1 MPNGGASGTVSPPMT
16 VTGVALLLHVFAAM
30 AFVSGY
36 VGTNVMTEVAR
47 RARTID
53 ERRAALSASGVFDR
67 MLNQRGG
74 TAVIVTAPIVVWA
87 YGYPVTTPWLVA
99 STVMFLTI
107 PILGGL
113 YWARVGRRLDDALA
127 RGDDE
132 QAVTL
137 LNHPRTVLVSR
148 LENLLVLAII
158 ALMVLRPG

>member
-1 MPNGGASGTVSPPMT
+1 MSFA
-16 VTGVALLLHVFAAM
+16 GVALLLHVLAAM

-53 ERRAALSASGVFDR
+53 ERRAALSVSSMFDR

-87 YGYPVTTPWLVA
+87 YGYPVTTPWLIT
-99 STVMFLTI
+99 STVMFLAI

-113 YWARVGRRLDDALA
+113 FWARIGRQLDEALA
-127 RGDDE
+127 LGDD
-132 QAVTL
+132 QKAAML
-137 LNHPRTVLVSR
+137 LNDPRTVLVAR
-148 LENLLVLAII
+148 LENLLVLTII

>member
-1 MPNGGASGTVSPPMT
+1 MT
-16 VTGVALLLHVFAAM
+16 VAGVALLLHVLAAM

-53 ERRAALSASGVFDR
+53 ERRAALSASGTFDR

-87 YGYPVTTPWLVA
+87 YGYPLTTPWLLI
-99 STVMFLTI
+99 STLMFLAI

-113 YWARVGRRLDDALA
+113 FWARIGRRLDEALA
-127 RGDDE
+127 RADDE
-132 QAVTL
+132 RAATL
-137 LNHPRTVLVSR
+137 LNDPRTVLVAR

>member
-1 MPNGGASGTVSPPMT
+1 MT
-16 VTGVALLLHVFAAM
+16 VAGVALLVHVLAAM

-53 ERRAALSASGVFDR
+53 ERRAALSASGMFDR

-74 TAVIVTAPIVVWA
+74 TAVILTAPIVVWA
-87 YGYPVTTPWLVA
+87 YGYPVTTPWLLI
-99 STVMFLTI
+99 STVMFLAI

-113 YWARVGRRLDDALA
+113 FWARKGRRLDEALA
-127 RGDDE
+127 HEDD
-132 QAVTL
+132 AKASML
-137 LNHPRTVLVSR
+137 LNDPPTVLVAR

>member
-1 MPNGGASGTVSPPMT
+1 MT
-16 VTGVALLLHVFAAM
+16 VAGFALLVHILAAM

-47 RARTID
+47 RAATID
-53 ERRAALSASGVFDR
+53 ERRAALSTSGMFDR

-74 TAVIVTAPIVVWA
+74 TALIFTAPIVVWA
-87 YGYPVTTPWLVA
+87 YGYPVTTPWLLI
-99 STVMFLTI
+99 STAMFLAI

-113 YWARVGRRLDDALA
+113 YWARLGRRLDEALA
-127 RGDDE
+127 RADD
-132 QAVTL
+132 QRAAML
-137 LNHPRTVLVSR
+137 LNDPRTVLVAR

>member
-1 MPNGGASGTVSPPMT
+1 MT
-16 VTGVALLLHVFAAM
+16 VAGVALLLHVLAAM

-47 RARTID
+47 RARTMD
-53 ERRAALSASGVFDR
+53 ERKAALSASGMFDR

-74 TAVIVTAPIVVWA
+74 TAVIFTAPIVVWA
-87 YGYPVTTPWLVA
+87 YDYPVTTPWLII
-99 STVMFLTI
+99 STVMFLAI

-113 YWARVGRRLDDALA
+113 FWARIGRRLDEALA
-127 RGDDE
+127 HGNDE
-132 QAVTL
+132 QAKML
-137 LNHPRTVLVSR
+137 LNDPRTVLVAR

>member
-1 MPNGGASGTVSPPMT
+1 MT
-16 VTGVALLLHVFAAM
+16 VAGVALLLHILAAM

-53 ERRAALSASGVFDR
+53 ERRAALSTSALFDR
-67 MLNQRGG
+67 TLNRRGG

-87 YGYPVTTPWLVA
+87 FGYAVTTPWLLT
-99 STVMFLTI
+99 STVMFLAI

-113 YWARVGRRLDDALA
+113 YWARIGRRLDDALA

-132 QAVTL
+132 QAAML
-137 LNHPRTVLVSR
+137 LNDRRTVLVAR

>member
-1 MPNGGASGTVSPPMT
+1 MT
-16 VTGVALLLHVFAAM
+16 VAGVALLIHVLAAM

-53 ERRAALSASGVFDR
+53 DRRAALSASGTFDR

-74 TAVIVTAPIVVWA
+74 TALIVTAPIVVWA
-87 YGYPVTTPWLVA
+87 YGYPLTTPWLLI
-99 STVMFLTI
+99 STVMFLAIPTI
-107 PILGGL
+107 GGL
-113 YWARVGRRLDDALA
+113 YWARIGRRLDEALA
-127 RGDDE
+127 HGDDE
-132 QAVTL
+132 QAAKL
-137 LNHPRTVLVSR
+137 LNAPRTVLVSR